1 MRYTDIIFDLY
12 GTLVDI
18 NTEEDNLTFE
28 KTALFYN
35 FYAANYTADELKTSY
50 LELIEKTEKSSTTTY
65 ECYPEVKIEKIFS
78 KLFIKKGIL
87 DNCDQLGLYA
97 AQLFRITSI
106 NYLKLYPGV
115 VEALKF
121 LKKIGCRLWLLSNAQ
136 AVFTK
141 YELQALGISKYFN
154 GIYLSSNY
162 GHKKPDSRFF
172 DALIK
177 EHNLDCNKCIMIGND
192 RNSDILGANN
202 MKIDSLYMHS
212 NLSPSEDAPPDFDK
226 YKLGLSKFSLNNNSK
241 NYTISDDRPSAT
253 YGYYGYDWR
262 ELLPLLVD
270 IIYDENMTLN
280 LER

>member
-28 KTALFYN
+28 KTALFFN
-35 FYAANYTADELKTSY
+35 FYGANYTADELRRSY
-50 LELIEKTEKSSTTTY
+50 LELIEKTEKDSTTGY

-78 KLFIKKGIL
+78 KLFIQKGIL
-87 DNCDQLGLYA
+87 DNCDQLGLSA
-97 AQLFRITSI
+97 AQIFRITSI

-115 VEALKF
+115 VEAMKF

-136 AVFTK
+136 AVFTR
-141 YELQALGISKYFN
+141 YELQALGIAQYFD

-172 DALIK
+172 NTLIK
-177 EHNLDCNKCIMIGND
+177 ENDIDCTKCIMIGND

-202 MKIDSLYMHS
+202 MKIDSLYMHT
-212 NLSPSEDAPPDFDK
+212 NLSPSEDAPPVFDK
-226 YKLGLSKFSLNNNSK
+226 YLLGSSQYSPKKINRDNCS
-241 NYTISDDRPSAT
+241 ISADRPAAI
-253 YGYYGYDWR
+253 YGYNSCDWNK
-262 ELLPLLVD
+262 LLPLLVS
-270 IIYDENMTLN
+270 IIESEN
-280 LER
+280 